1 MIVDNTHTHTHTN
14 HAIESNL
21 TFYICTGDWLFDGD
35 VRKVFADLR
44 WDFSTSF
51 RIFLFVFTP
60 CFYNVDA
67 HVCLFFFICLFAS
80 QFIAICKF
88 SSSSFRRYWF
98 FFKCYPPPLPFV
110 TVICVYISIN
120 IKIYTYLM
128 YVYSVWTVSDLCTYL
143 TVFKSTKKTNKQIK
157 RPLRTSPKQLNCL
170 FVFCFVSICLAAQ
183 LYRLTYGIN
192 HLATTMLN
200 HLILFEVFKE
210 ICERVNRETGKC
222 CQIEPNS
229 PLQNVL
235 DTLIQSSVYFPNKEA
250 IFNTTF
256 ALHSIFDHLRDLN
269 GSTDAS
275 CQV

>member
-1 MIVDNTHTHTHTN
+1 M
-14 HAIESNL
+14 
-21 TFYICTGDWLFDGD
+21 
-35 VRKVFADLR
+35 
-44 WDFSTSF
+44 
-51 RIFLFVFTP
+51 
-60 CFYNVDA
+60 
-67 HVCLFFFICLFAS
+67 
-80 QFIAICKF
+80 
-88 SSSSFRRYWF
+88 
-98 FFKCYPPPLPFV
+98 
-110 TVICVYISIN
+110 YISIN

-192 HLATTMLN
+192 HLATMLN

-210 ICERVNRETGKC
+210 ICERVNREMLPDWAKLPTSKC
-222 CQIEPNS
+222 HVD
-229 PLQNVL
+229 VL

-256 ALHSIFDHLRDLN
+256 ALRSIFDHLSDLN
-269 GSTDAS
+269 RSTDAS
-275 CQV
+275 CHV